1 MEEDYNVED
10 FVVSNEV
17 DEVQEEKQDDN
28 VQLSNEDDYGR
39 TNEDNSEPISDESTV
54 SGTEE
59 RTDNSIRGDTET
71 QTSIE
76 SDSGEDKRVSEED
89 EKLLN
94 SLRKLLSEENSDE
107 TGEASSDD
115 LVEDELEDEP
125 VEVEE
130 QPIDY
135 SVTLN
140 SILEE
145 LEEFNSN
152 YETLQTYL
160 EDTNDNNT
168 MNSTL
173 SSQSATN
180 VLLCVAIIVLLCDL
194 VYHFGKGVL

>member
-1 MEEDYNVED
+1 MEEDYNVDD

-28 VQLSNEDDYGR
+28 VQLSNEDDNGR
-39 TNEDNSEPISDESTV
+39 TNEDNSESVSDESTV

-59 RTDNSIRGDTET
+59 RTDNSIRGDSEG
-71 QTSIE
+71 QTSTQ
-76 SDSGEDKRVSEED
+76 SDSGEVKRVSEED

-107 TGEASSDD
+107 TGEASQDD
-115 LVEDELEDEP
+115 LVEDELDDVP

-130 QPIDY
+130 QAIDY

-145 LEEFNSN
+145 LEEVNSN
-152 YETLQTYL
+152 FEALQTYL
-160 EDTNDNNT
+160 EESNDNNS
-168 MNSTL
+168 MNSAL